1 MRGVLRRLTW
11 GLADQAVTSLVSFVV
26 GIVVARSLGAVEFG
40 AFSLAWVTYGVVV
53 NISRGLA
60 TDPLAVR
67 FSGVRRSQW
76 RTAVASSTGMAIAVG
91 LLLGAICVV
100 VGLLLGGRTGTAF
113 VALGIVLP
121 GLMLQDSWRF
131 AFFASGQGGKA
142 FIADITWATA
152 LVPLLYLASRD
163 PSVTRFVLAW
173 GSAAAFAALVS
184 GLQAR
189 VVPRLFR
196 AFEWLRHH
204 HDLSLRYLVEN
215 LTISGAYQLKMYGL
229 GAFAG
234 VAAVGTVRGAEMM
247 LGPFFIVLSG
257 IGLVAVPEAAR
268 VLRRRPRAL
277 PLFCL
282 LLGGAQAFAALAWG
296 LALLLVLPDGW
307 GHALLGEVWLTAS
320 ALLLPATLSVMFAS
334 FYTGA
339 AAGLR
344 ALGVARRSLRAQL
357 YASTAYLIGGVGGAA
372 LGGALGS
379 SWGAAGATFLG
390 SIVWWWL
397 FGVGIRE
404 RWAELDAEPVSEPAE
419 AVAGPT
425 ESVPTEAAAGSAEA
439 VEIQEIPEMRSI

>member
-1 MRGVLRRLTW
+1 MRGVLRRVTW

-67 FSGVRRSQW
+67 FSGVPRPLW
-76 RTAVASSTGMAIAVG
+76 KTAVASSSGMAMAVG
-91 LLLGAICVV
+91 LATGAICVA
-100 VGLLLGGRTGTAF
+100 VGAALGGRPGAAF
-113 VALGIVLP
+113 IALGLVLP

-142 FIADITWATA
+142 FVSDITWALG
-152 LVPLLYLASRD
+152 LVPLLYLAKHD
-163 PSVTRFVLAW
+163 GPSVTKFVLAW
-173 GSAAAFAALVS
+173 GAAGIFAALVS
-184 GLQAR
+184 GLQAG
-189 VVPRLFR
+189 VFPRLFR
-196 AFEWLRHH
+196 ARQWFRDHR
-204 HDLSLRYLVEN
+204 DLGLRYLAEN
-215 LTISGAYQLKMYGL
+215 VTISGAYQLKMYGL
-229 GAFAG
+229 GAIAG

-268 VLRRRPRAL
+268 MLRRSVRAL
-277 PLFCL
+277 QRFCL
-282 LLGGAQAFAALAWG
+282 LLGSAQSLAALAWG
-296 LALLLVLPDGW
+296 MTIIIALPHAW
-307 GHALLGEVWLTAS
+307 GHALLGEVWDSTEP
-320 ALLLPATLSVMFAS
+320 LLLPATLSVMFAS

-357 YASTAYLIGGVGGAA
+357 YASAAYLVGGVGGAA

-379 SWGAAGATFLG
+379 AWGSAGATLVG
-390 SIVWWWL
+390 AIVWWWSL
-397 FGVGIRE
+397 EVGIRE
-404 RWAELDAEPVSEPAE
+404 RRHETEPEPV
-419 AVAGPT
+419 G
-425 ESVPTEAAAGSAEA
+425 AAGRE
-439 VEIQEIPEMRSI
+439 EMPEMRST

>member
-26 GIVVARSLGAVEFG
+26 GIVVARSLGATEFG

-76 RTAVASSTGMAIAVG
+76 RTAVASSSGMAIAVG

-173 GSAAAFAALVS
+173 GAAAAFAALVS

-234 VAAVGTVRGAEMM
+234 IAAVGTVRGAEMM

-357 YASTAYLIGGVGGAA
+357 YASTAYLIGGVGGGA

-379 SWGAAGATFLG
+379 SWGAAGATFIG
-390 SIVWWWL
+390 SMVWWWL

-404 RWAELDAEPVSEPAE
+404 RWAQLDAEPVSEPAE
-419 AVAGPT
+419 AVAGTT
-425 ESVPTEAAAGSAEA
+425 EAVPTEAVAGPTEA
-439 VEIQEIPEMRSI
+439 VEAQEIPEMRSI

>member
-1 MRGVLRRLTW
+1 MKGVLRRLTW
-11 GLADQAVTSLVSFVV
+11 GLADQAVTSMVSFVV

-67 FSGVRRSQW
+67 FSGVPRPVW
-76 RTAVASSTGMAIAVG
+76 RKAVASSTGMAIAVG
-91 LLLGAICVV
+91 LILGAICVA
-100 VGLLLGGRTGTAF
+100 VGAVLGGRTGAAF
-113 VALGIVLP
+113 IALGIVLP

-142 FIADITWATA
+142 FIADMTWALA
-152 LVPLLYLASRD
+152 LVPLLYLASHD
-163 PSVTRFVLAW
+163 ASVTRFVLAW
-173 GSAAAFAALVS
+173 GAAGVFAALVS
-184 GLQAR
+184 GLQAG
-189 VVPRLFR
+189 VLPRLFR
-196 AFEWLRHH
+196 AFDWLRKHR
-204 HDLSLRYLVEN
+204 DLGLRYLAEN
-215 LTISGAYQLKMYGL
+215 LTISGAYQFKMYGL
-229 GAFAG
+229 GALAG

-268 VLRRRPRAL
+268 VLRRRHKAL

-282 LLGGAQAFAALAWG
+282 LLGGAQAAAALAWG
-296 LALLLVLPDGW
+296 LALLIVLPDGW

-357 YASTAYLIGGVGGAA
+357 FASAAYLIGGVGGAA
-372 LGGALGS
+372 IGGALGS
-379 SWGAAGATFLG
+379 SWGAAGATFVG
-390 SIVWWWL
+390 AIVWWWY

-404 RWAELDAEPVSEPAE
+404 RWAELAPGESPAE
-419 AVAGPT
+419 VPADVPAEVPAEGAGLQ
-425 ESVPTEAAAGSAEA
+425 GL
-439 VEIQEIPEMRSI
+439 PEMRSR

>member
-1 MRGVLRRLTW
+1 MKGVLRRLTW

-67 FSGVRRSQW
+67 FSGVPRPVW
-76 RTAVASSTGMAIAVG
+76 RKAVASSTGMAIAVG
-91 LLLGAICVV
+91 LIMGTICVL
-100 VGLLLGGRTGTAF
+100 VGVLLGGRPGAAF
-113 VALGIVLP
+113 IALGIVLP

-131 AFFASGQGGKA
+131 AFFSSGQGGKA
-142 FIADITWATA
+142 FVADITWATA

-173 GSAAAFAALVS
+173 GLAGAFAALVS
-184 GLQAR
+184 GLQAG
-189 VVPRLFR
+189 VAPRLFR
-196 AFEWLRHH
+196 ALDWLRQHR
-204 HDLSLRYLVEN
+204 DLGLRYLAEN
-215 LTISGAYQLKMYGL
+215 LTISGAYQFKMYGL
-229 GAFAG
+229 GALAG
-234 VAAVGTVRGAEMM
+234 IAAVGTVRGAEMM

-277 PLFCL
+277 PWFCL

-296 LALLLVLPDGW
+296 LALLFALPDAW
-307 GHALLGEVWLTAS
+307 GHALLGEVWLTSS

-339 AAGLR
+339 SAGLR

-357 YASTAYLIGGVGGAA
+357 WASAAYLIGGVGGAA
-372 LGGALGS
+372 IAGALGS
-379 SWGAAGATFLG
+379 SWGAACATFVG
-390 SIVWWWL
+390 AIVWWWS

-404 RWAELDAEPVSEPAE
+404 RWAQLEAEAAEPVEVVQP
-419 AVAGPT
+419 P
-425 ESVPTEAAAGSAEA
+425 EAA
-439 VEIQEIPEMRSI
+439 EIQEMPEMRST